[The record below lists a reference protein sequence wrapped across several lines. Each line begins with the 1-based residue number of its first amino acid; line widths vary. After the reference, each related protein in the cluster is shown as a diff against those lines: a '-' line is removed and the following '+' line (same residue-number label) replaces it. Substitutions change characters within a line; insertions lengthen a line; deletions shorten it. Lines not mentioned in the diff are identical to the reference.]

1 LISPSPSTARILTT
15 LQQQHNHADG
25 PIGVHTSWAPE
36 QKGGPGPPSFL
47 VPSFSAASLALATA
61 AAAATGMSPPGAS
74 TAPAV
79 SSNSNAA
86 AAIPDP
92 LAVGRELAASMS
104 LRDLSLARAALLQ
117 REQRAVAV
125 QKHAE
130 KQARQPKHSR
140 YRIGVY
146 NTTGGAASSA
156 ASSSFIPAAP
166 AAALSLGP
174 RGTGRASR
182 HTAASLAEQRNLRD
196 LARLGVLPPRQ
207 QPAQQLQ
214 ALSGAPPP
222 PMAGFPRRA
231 VTSGGEEV
239 EPLPEAFA
247 VLDD

>member
-1 LISPSPSTARILTT
+1 LISPSPSTACILTT
-15 LQQQHNHADG
+15 LQQQQHQHGHVANSAYSTIEQKDG
-25 PIGVHTSWAPE
+25 PR
-36 QKGGPGPPSFL
+36 PPSFL

-61 AAAATGMSPPGAS
+61 AAAAGLTPPGAS
-74 TAPAV
+74 TAPAI
-79 SSNSNAA
+79 SSNTFTTAPGS
-86 AAIPDP
+86 

-140 YRIGVY
+140 YRIRVY
-146 NTTGGAASSA
+146 NTTGGVASAS
-156 ASSSFIPAAP
+156 ASSSFSPAAP
-166 AAALSLGP
+166 ATAAFSAGP

-214 ALSGAPPP
+214 TPSGAPSP
-222 PMAGFPRRA
+222 PMAAFPRRA
-231 VTSGGEEV
+231 VMSGGEEV

-247 VLDD
+247 VLDE

>member
-1 LISPSPSTARILTT
+1 
-15 LQQQHNHADG
+15 
-25 PIGVHTSWAPE
+25 
-36 QKGGPGPPSFL
+36 
-47 VPSFSAASLALATA
+47 
-61 AAAATGMSPPGAS
+61 
-74 TAPAV
+74 
-79 SSNSNAA
+79 
-86 AAIPDP
+86 
-92 LAVGRELAASMS
+92 MS

-146 NTTGGAASSA
+146 NTAGGVASSSS
-156 ASSSFIPAAP
+156 ASSSFSPAAP
-166 AAALSLGP
+166 VAAGP

-214 ALSGAPPP
+214 TPSGAPPP
-222 PMAGFPRRA
+222 TMAGFPRRA
-231 VTSGGEEV
+231 MTSGGEEV